1 MQNRYRHEE
10 EVLSFLQRWLP
21 GRRWGLV
28 PPRWGRG
35 RETYVATGGG
45 ESYFVK
51 LGVRLEPYLAMSAA
65 DLTPPVLRSE
75 SLTDGTTILIQPY
88 LSARTPSWG
97 DFAFLLDDFAAVVR
111 QMQHDPQV
119 QDAIAHATSPNY
131 RDMAVAAY
139 DRLTARWLSNRDRLP
154 RNATERVDNA
164 LAGLWE
170 QVQEISGSGVVAA
183 HNDICNANWLITA
196 AGKIYL
202 VDLDEMA
209 MDDPAQDLGALLW
222 WYYPPELRASFLK
235 ATGWRADERL
245 AGRMRVR
252 MAMHCLSI
260 LLPREHSFDEL
271 DPAAFP
277 HRLVDL
283 EAVLAGVENPRG
295 YGD

>member
-1 MQNRYRHEE
+1 MQDRSRHQQ
-10 EVLSFLQRWLP
+10 EVLSFLQRSLT
-21 GRRWGLV
+21 GRRWVLV
-28 PPRWGRG
+28 PPRWGSG
-35 RETYVATGGG
+35 RETYVATGDGG
-45 ESYFVK
+45 SYFVK
-51 LGVRLEPYLAMSAA
+51 LGVRPEPYLAMSAC
-65 DLTPPVLRSE
+65 DLTPPVLRSG

-88 LSARTPSWG
+88 LAARTPSWR
-97 DFAFLLDDFAAVVR
+97 DFAFLLDEFASVVR
-111 QMQHDPQV
+111 QMQHGPQV
-119 QDAIAHATSPNY
+119 QDAIAHATSPNHK
-131 RDMAVAAY
+131 DMAVAAY
-139 DRLTARWLSNRDRLP
+139 GRLTARWLANRDRLP

-170 QVQEISGSGVVAA
+170 QIQEISGSGVVAA

-235 ATGWRADERL
+235 ATGWRAEEGL
-245 AGRMRVR
+245 ARRMRVR

-260 LLPREHSFDEL
+260 LLPRERSFDEL
-271 DPAAFP
+271 DAAAFP
-277 HRLVDL
+277 RRLVDFG
-283 EAVLAGVENPRG
+283 AVLAGVDNPRG